1 MRMPATPAPLIN
13 MYDPEQVRYWAE
25 QLDVSPEGLERAV
38 DQVGIEVED
47 VRSFLARG
55 APAPQ

>member
-1 MRMPATPAPLIN
+1 MRMPATPTPLIN

-25 QLDVSPEGLERAV
+25 QLDVSPEDLEQAV
-38 DQVGIEVED
+38 DQVGIEVAD
-47 VRSFLARG
+47 VRTYLTRG

>member
-1 MRMPATPAPLIN
+1 MPATPTPLIN

-25 QLDVSPEGLERAV
+25 QLDVSPEDLEQAV
-38 DQVGIEVED
+38 DQVGIEVAD
-47 VRSFLARG
+47 VRTYLTRG